1 MSWSRLW
8 PLFLLLGALAC
19 QSEFRGEFAWAASD
33 DREIREPEL
42 SLLST
47 ESYRLGRRR
56 LYFFDYETIRW
67 VYRLESGRLGPKENL
82 VVALYEAK
90 NTPTPVEL
98 DLREVAVEMQEG
110 LPVIRQAFD
119 PLPAGRYLVKIAHR
133 AKVFD
138 EVMFEVVPPDGPGAV
153 EHQDDEEERPEEQ
166 ADDILRYS
174 SHRAGTAH
182 PPGSYPR
189 TTRTALPSVA
199 GRSPS

>member
-8 PLFLLLGALAC
+8 PLALFLGLVAC

-42 SLLST
+42 SMLST

-67 VYRLESGRLGPKENL
+67 VYRLESGRIGPKENL
-82 VVALYEAK
+82 VVALYEAN

-98 DLREVAVEMQEG
+98 DLREVAVEMQDG
-110 LPVIRQAFD
+110 IPVIRQAFD
-119 PLPAGRYLVKIAHR
+119 PLRAGRYLVKIAHR

-153 EHQDDEEERPEEQ
+153 DQQDDDEDRPEEQ
-166 ADDILRYS
+166 ADDIIRYS
-174 SHRAGTAH
+174 SHRAF
-182 PPGSYPR
+182 R
-189 TTRTALPSVA
+189 EPSQA
-199 GRSPS
+199 SAPAT